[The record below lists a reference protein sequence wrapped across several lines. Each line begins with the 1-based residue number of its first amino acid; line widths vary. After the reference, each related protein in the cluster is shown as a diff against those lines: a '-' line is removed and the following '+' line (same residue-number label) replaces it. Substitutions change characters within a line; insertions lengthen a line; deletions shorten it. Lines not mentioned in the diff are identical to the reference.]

1 MAVPIIKV
9 SELSELGVIND
20 GDYLTILTT
29 EGYTRKIKFSTL
41 KNMVNN
47 ATQSY
52 VDIQAK
58 DGTVFRMTVN
68 RNGELVVQ
76 NAEAFIGSTPT
87 KAESGRFK
95 GLMINMIYG
104 GGNNQNNTA
113 CSHHFIELYNQS
125 TSSIDLSLKGLY
137 LSVKDATGEWQSL
150 ALEGM
155 IPYQHSFLIRCN
167 QVSSTALLGTRCK
180 IDYFDQEWA
189 IDLPAVGFSAYLSV
203 GLPTSPN
210 PFNADGNLNKEEGYI
225 DLMGIGG
232 SNESEQVAAF
242 ENRYPQIMT
251 KDIGARRLDFYDTDN
266 NMKDCRGINWKTCN
280 IKTYRPRC
288 VKDGKWDLYFNKAQ
302 LKETMPNLVNICYGK
317 DGETTRTFTWQSVL
331 TDEGFV
337 KYRKRGEIQWSKVP
351 TQKEIVTH
359 YDTDVTLHR
368 AIVRG
373 LEPGVYEYQCGEEG
387 AWSDIETFEVR
398 KYQQYANESNYIHDK
413 IRMLWTTDQQGF
425 TVEEMEATGVCF
437 NNISDWEKNTDF
449 DFHLNTGDI
458 SQNANRSFEWR
469 YYFKYAGEFTRNMCH
484 MITCGNNDLVDKKY
498 SDAFTWYMTPEDHFL
513 PAQVEGATNPNKSVF
528 NSCHSFDLGF
538 VHFVCLNSNKDYAMF
553 DENTEKIDDWIK
565 RECAWL
571 DYDLTKD
578 ESNSKTRWVICY
590 MHLSPFTCVRS
601 DWVQRFVPI
610 FEKHRVPLVL
620 CGHNHTYSRSIAIR
634 SGYDGDPSK
643 KSYDPKGQ
651 KTAEQETALGH
662 GTINHLPDAN
672 NGTIYLMI
680 NATSYKNTGKE
691 GIQNPYPWWYG
702 YQGNHPSQ
710 PTYATL
716 EIGWDE
722 IRFNCYQVMN
732 TLSKDKNGNTIVVP
746 YGSQTKSVFDSCT
759 IPYRAKGQT
768 VI

>member
-155 IPYQHSFLIRCN
+155 IPYQHSFLVRCN

-232 SNESEQVAAF
+232 SNESEQVVAY

-398 KYQQYANESNYIHDK
+398 KYQQYADESNYIHDK

-449 DFHLNTGDI
+449 DFHLNTGVI
-458 SQNANRSFEWR
+458 APYIKQ
-469 YYFKYAGEFTRNMCH
+469 
-484 MITCGNNDLVDKKY
+484 LV
-498 SDAFTWYMTPEDHFL
+498 
-513 PAQVEGATNPNKSVF
+513 
-528 NSCHSFDLGF
+528 
-538 VHFVCLNSNKDYAMF
+538 
-553 DENTEKIDDWIK
+553 
-565 RECAWL
+565 
-571 DYDLTKD
+571 
-578 ESNSKTRWVICY
+578 
-590 MHLSPFTCVRS
+590 
-601 DWVQRFVPI
+601 
-610 FEKHRVPLVL
+610 
-620 CGHNHTYSRSIAIR
+620 
-634 SGYDGDPSK
+634 
-643 KSYDPKGQ
+643 
-651 KTAEQETALGH
+651 
-662 GTINHLPDAN
+662 
-672 NGTIYLMI
+672 
-680 NATSYKNTGKE
+680 
-691 GIQNPYPWWYG
+691 
-702 YQGNHPSQ
+702 
-710 PTYATL
+710 
-716 EIGWDE
+716 
-722 IRFNCYQVMN
+722 
-732 TLSKDKNGNTIVVP
+732 
-746 YGSQTKSVFDSCT
+746 
-759 IPYRAKGQT
+759 
-768 VI
+768 